1 MGYALHNQVISFKIQ
16 VKRRATSRF
25 RRLPLLVTEKYAGY
39 LYICKTIACCRGPLP
54 KRSIPGLCKW
64 CLFLSLVLFEHVASF
79 DSLFQVFFTA
89 LFCAWPAPNL
99 HVLCHVLVW
108 ETFFGCSLFCWL
120 RPKTKR
126 QEVSRFSFCAWSAWK
141 NIPYIVNIV

>member
-1 MGYALHNQVISFKIQ
+1 MDYALHNQVISFFK
-16 VKRRATSRF
+16 TSRF
-25 RRLPLLVTEKYAGY
+25 RRLSLLVTEKSAGY
-39 LYICKTIACCRGPLP
+39 LYICKTIACCRGPSP
-54 KRSIPGLCKW
+54 KWSIPGLCKR
-64 CLFLSLVLFEHVASF
+64 CLFLSLVLFEHIASF
-79 DSLFQVFFTA
+79 DSLFQVFFIA
-89 LFCAWPAPNL
+89 LFCAWPAPKCL

-126 QEVSRFSFCAWSAWK
+126 QELSRFSFCAWSAWK